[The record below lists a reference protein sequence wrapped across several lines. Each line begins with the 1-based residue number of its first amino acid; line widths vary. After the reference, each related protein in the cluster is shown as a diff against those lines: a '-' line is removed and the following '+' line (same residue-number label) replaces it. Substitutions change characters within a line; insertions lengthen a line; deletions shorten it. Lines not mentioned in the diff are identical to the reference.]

1 MKLNLKLLVIPA
13 MAICLQGLGQPLRT
27 PRFKVLAFFSNTV
40 ESAHIDFSDAAI
52 KFFKELT
59 VGNGFVFDTTS
70 HMEDLN
76 DEKLKD
82 YQLVMML
89 NDFPHNEEQRRA
101 FEKYMESGGG
111 WFGFHVSGYNDKTW
125 HWPWFVDFLG
135 GAVFYNNNYPPMPAK
150 LIVDDTTH
158 PVMRGMPKTYIAPSS
173 EWYQW
178 RPSPRENK
186 KVKVLATLSPENF
199 PFGLKDIIRDGDIPV
214 VWTNTDYRMIYLN
227 MGHGAH
233 VFEDAT
239 QQKMII
245 AALRWVISTDKKG
258 DPFERKN

>member
-1 MKLNLKLLVIPA
+1 MRPAPGLLTLF
-13 MAICLQGLGQPLRT
+13 AILLFLQGFAQPLRT
-27 PRFKVLAFFSNTV
+27 PRFKVLAFYSYTV
-40 ESAHIDFSDAAI
+40 EKAHIDFSDAAI

-101 FEKYMESGGG
+101 FERYMEGGGG

-125 HWPWFVDFLG
+125 HWPWFVNFLG

-158 PVMRGMPKTYIAPSS
+158 PIMRGMPKTYIAPSS

-186 KVKVLATLSPENF
+186 KVKVLATLSPDNF

-233 VFEDAT
+233 VLEDAT

-258 DPFERKN
+258 DPFEKKN